1 MFKSFLDRQSKTL
14 LVRLLS
20 ENLRKQYP
28 WYTIA
33 ICAMLVTAGVTAL
46 SAWIM
51 KDIVNETVV
60 SQDLQRVLML
70 SVGVAVI
77 FIVKGFAT
85 YIQAVFLSKAG
96 NNIIAEV
103 QRKVFNLVLLQ
114 DIRFFAKFPSSELVM
129 RITNNAQAARSVIDL
144 MVTSFVRDL
153 FTLIGLVVVM
163 IIQQPMLFLV
173 AIIVGPISFYGVRV
187 LTKKVREIMQQ
198 ELASLAAIIQNVQDT
213 ATGIRVI
220 KTFNLENYMSDRMD
234 KVVRQVETR
243 SNQIARLSA
252 ATSPI
257 METLSGL
264 AIAGVIALSGF
275 WVVGKGNT
283 PGEMMSFITALLLA
297 YEPAKRLARM
307 RVNLEAGMVGVR
319 MLYEIN
325 DYPVGMKEK
334 PDAIAL
340 PEGHGSITFENVH
353 FAYDAE
359 NPLFTGLNLNVPA
372 GKMTALVGRSGGG
385 KSTIVSLVMRLFD
398 VDEGAVKID
407 GVDLRDITYQSLH
420 GRMAYVGQDT
430 FLFKDLTIRDNIR
443 LGREGASD
451 EEVIEAAKAANAHD
465 FITHMPQGYDTPVAD
480 NGSNFSGG
488 QRQRLAIARAIL
500 RQAEILILDEATS
513 ALDSHSE
520 ALIQEAIERLT
531 RGRTAI
537 VIAHRLS
544 TVAAADNIVVV
555 ENGSIVE
562 QGPPDE
568 LLSRQGAYRKLY
580 EMQLLPR
587 INQEAPHLADER
599 ERA

>member
-1 MFKSFLDRQSKTL
+1 MDRQSKTL

-28 WYTIA
+28 WYAIA

-60 SQDLQRVLML
+60 SQDLERVLLL

-77 FIVKGFAT
+77 FIVKGIAT

-114 DIRFFAKFPSSELVM
+114 DIRFFSKFPSSELVM

-153 FTLIGLVVVM
+153 FTLIGLVIVM
-163 IIQQPMLFLV
+163 IVQQPMLFLV
-173 AIIVGPISFYGVRV
+173 AVIVGPISFYGVRV

-220 KTFNLENYMSDRMD
+220 KTFNLEGYMSGRMD

-275 WVVGKGNT
+275 WVVGQGNT

-325 DYPVGMKEK
+325 DHPVGMKEK

-340 PEGHGSITFENVH
+340 PSGKGNIVFEDVN

-359 NPLFTGLNLNVPA
+359 NPLFSGLNISLPA

-398 VDEGAVKID
+398 VDGGAVKID
-407 GVDLRDITYQSLH
+407 GIDLRDITYQSLH
-420 GRMAYVGQDT
+420 SRMAYVGQDT

-451 EEVIEAAKAANAHD
+451 EEVIEAAKAANAHE

-555 ENGSIVE
+555 ENGTIVE

-587 INQEAPHLADER
+587 ISREDTHHEE
-599 ERA
+599 ERARA